1 MASDDLTRLDYMPH
15 LKRPAFRL
23 VAGATPDALFARAD
37 SLKPRVDRQIG
48 RE

>member
-1 MASDDLTRLDYMPH
+1 MRPEDLTRPDYMAH

-37 SLKPRVDRQIG
+37 SLKPRVYRRIG